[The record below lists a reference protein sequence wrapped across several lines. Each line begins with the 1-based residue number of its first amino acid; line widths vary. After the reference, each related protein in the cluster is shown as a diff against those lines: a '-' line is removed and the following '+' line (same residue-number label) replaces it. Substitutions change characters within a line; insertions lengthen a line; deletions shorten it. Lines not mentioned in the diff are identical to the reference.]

1 MLDYFQNLRFSSIRF
16 LSAFTVTNL
25 LVPFLAELAYDLP
38 HQITSNIMKLSHA
51 LFTLMTFSKAS
62 YACVHAWGGV
72 VGANALD
79 YAFLEDNGTR
89 FCDSQVH
96 GYGIRDPLISDPSTL
111 NHVFRWRKM
120 LIALYSWYIDQDGH
134 FSIRCTDDRIYAFTQ
149 DGTTAWY
156 GYPGFSGSFQ
166 QNPWVVDHTTFD
178 WNVKEWGC

>member
-1 MLDYFQNLRFSSIRF
+1 
-16 LSAFTVTNL
+16 
-25 LVPFLAELAYDLP
+25 
-38 HQITSNIMKLSHA
+38 MKLSHA
-51 LFTLMTFSKAS
+51 LFTLMTLSKAS
-62 YACVHAWGGV
+62 NACVHAWGGV

-96 GYGIRDPLISDPSTL
+96 G
-111 NHVFRWRKM
+111 
-120 LIALYSWYIDQDGH
+120 WYIDQDGH